1 MLDKLTNEQLI
12 RIIQWTLNDLDSWN
26 NNKNGVLPE
35 VKRFTRMFEEAVNYQ
50 KEKDILKV
58 AHVYLENLQL
68 ELPVRF
74 DIISIIL
81 NDQKSKLDHLVDSF
95 SSMTLEY

>member
-35 VKRFTRMFEEAVNYQ
+35 VKRFTRMFEEAINYQ
-50 KEKDILKV
+50 VTKAI
-58 AHVYLENLQL
+58 N
-68 ELPVRF
+68 
-74 DIISIIL
+74 
-81 NDQKSKLDHLVDSF
+81 
-95 SSMTLEY
+95 SMEEE